1 MKDTTAPTAG
11 AEPRR
16 FYVSGP
22 LGPDALADAL
32 RAVHAQL
39 FVAMQSHDVYSA
51 LYDADRVEGTGYL
64 MPEFEQIA
72 RAVLSAL
79 FGIGALETRDPVRA
93 LQKWQQRNADSSLAW
108 AFGEAVSSI
117 SPQDR
122 AAVELSR
129 AERRGLHRTESR

>member
-1 MKDTTAPTAG
+1 MTDTTAPTTG
-11 AEPRR
+11 AELRG
-16 FYVSGP
+16 FYVPGP

-39 FVAMQSHDVYSA
+39 FIALQTHDVYSA
-51 LYDADRVEGTGYL
+51 LYDADRVEETGYL
-64 MPEFEQIA
+64 MAEFEQIA
-72 RAVLSAL
+72 RAVLAAL
-79 FGIGALETRDPVRA
+79 FGIGALETRDPMRA
-93 LQKWQQRNADSSLAW
+93 LQTWQAKNPGSSLAW

-129 AERRGLHRTESR
+129 AERRGFHRTESR